1 MPPRTPT
8 QLITVDPSKPAWE
21 QEKPLHNRWHPD
33 IPPVS
38 LLAFLAAAQL
48 PGAAP
53 AAARH
58 VPCIDVGKTTG
69 KRMEFR
75 RQTHNCICPALARAT
90 ECKHQCAPLVLART
104 LTLLLCFMDQ
114 VAEVTEG
121 QLFRV
126 EALDWTGGQV
136 KDDDSADDIKKVRMG
151 GTGSCS
157 TVQRRYPC

>member
-38 LLAFLAAAQL
+38 LLASKQAIAELSVRL
-48 PGAAP
+48 PYKVKIW
-53 AAARH
+53 H
-58 VPCIDVGKTTG
+58 
-69 KRMEFR
+69 
-75 RQTHNCICPALARAT
+75 QTRNCIYPALCKPRAT
-90 ECKHQCAPLVLART
+90 MCKQHIVTACGRVAY
-104 LTLLLCFMDQ
+104 Q

-126 EALDWTGGQV
+126 ESLDWTGGQI
-136 KDDDSADDIKKVRMG
+136 KDDDNADDIKKVRMG
-151 GTGSCS
+151 G
-157 TVQRRYPC
+157 